1 MRVEDMPEMPEIETI
16 ARKLRKSVLGKRIE
30 GIRLSGQSL
39 RRPIPDSFIRL
50 LKGRTVRRVLRRGKY
65 IVVELQPK
73 IYWLLHLGMSGRLLY
88 HTNTFR
94 QTSHTH
100 AVIRFSDASSLE
112 FRDPRR
118 FGLLDVCEASRP
130 QEIPVIRGLGEEP
143 LGKRFDGRWLHAVI
157 VASRQELKSF
167 LLDQR
172 RVAGLGNIY
181 VCEAL
186 FEAGLHPA
194 RRCHTL
200 SEEEAFRL
208 ASAIK
213 DVLRRAVR
221 RRGTSFSDFIDLDG
235 NTGKNQMYLKVFQ
248 REGDACVRCGDP
260 ILRLRQGN
268 RSTFFC
274 AGCQR

>member
-1 MRVEDMPEMPEIETI
+1 MPEMPEIETI
-16 ARKLRKSVLGKRIE
+16 ARKLRKTVLGKQIK
-30 GIRLSGQSL
+30 GVRLSGQSL
-39 RRPIPDSFIRL
+39 RRPVPASFVRS

-65 IVVELQPK
+65 IVMELQPK

-88 HTNTFR
+88 HESAFR
-94 QTSHTH
+94 RTPHTH

-118 FGLLDVCEASRP
+118 FGLLDVCEAARP
-130 QEIPVIRGLGEEP
+130 REIPQIRDLGEEP
-143 LGKRFDGRWLHAVI
+143 LGKRFGGDRLHALI
-157 VASRQELKSF
+157 VRSRQELKAF
-167 LLDQR
+167 LLDQK

-200 SEEEAFRL
+200 DAEEAFRL
-208 ASAIK
+208 ASAIRS
-213 DVLRRAVR
+213 VLRRAVR
-221 RRGTSFSDFIDLDG
+221 RGGTSFSDFIDLDG
-235 NTGKNQMYLKVFQ
+235 NTGKNQMHLKVFH
-248 REGDACVRCGDP
+248 REGHTCPRCGGSVS
-260 ILRLRQGN
+260 RMRQGN

>member
-1 MRVEDMPEMPEIETI
+1 MPEMPEIETI
-16 ARKLRKSVLGKRIE
+16 ARKLRKTVLGKRIK
-30 GIRLSGQSL
+30 GVRLSGKPL
-39 RRPIPDSFIRL
+39 RRPIPGSFARSL
-50 LKGRTVRRVLRRGKY
+50 RGRTVRRVCRRGKY

-73 IYWLLHLGMSGRLLY
+73 IYWLMHLGMSGRLLY
-88 HTNTFR
+88 HTNAFR
-94 QTSHTH
+94 PDPHTH

-118 FGLLDVCEASRP
+118 FGLLDVCEVSRL
-130 QEIPVIRGLGEEP
+130 QEIPAIRGLGEEP
-143 LGKRFDGRWLHAVI
+143 LGNRFDGRWLHSVI
-157 VASRQELKSF
+157 LNSRQELKSF

-186 FEAGLHPA
+186 FEAGLHPE
-194 RRCHTL
+194 RRCYTL

-208 ASAIK
+208 ARAIRS
-213 DVLRRAVR
+213 VLSRAVR
-221 RRGTSFSDFIDLDG
+221 MRGTSFSDFIDLDG

-248 REGDACVRCGDP
+248 REGDACVRCGNP
-260 ILRLRQGN
+260 VLRMRQGN